1 LEEKITEKIRI
12 LSMALCIAITY
23 SNIVYS
29 MDINDAIDKE
39 FYVKSDGAELYIKVR
54 GQNFNK
60 PVLLYLHGGPGEANG
75 PLLFQAY
82 AGPELEKHFVV
93 GYLHQRNTCMSPEAP
108 VRTLTIKQ
116 YVEDV
121 DNIVTFLKE
130 KFQKD
135 KIFLLGHSFGG
146 GLGYLYLLEHEN
158 NIKKFVSA
166 GGAFSSTSIEKNGY
180 LTVMELSKKA
190 DNQGAV
196 KRLKTLAPPPYET
209 SQEGMVWRMLGMNLL
224 EEMNEGITKNLQ
236 MSKVI
241 SITEI
246 ESIDPEWQKKSM
258 VIVNTM
264 WNELSTIDLGDK
276 VQNIGMPMLL
286 ITGAKDI
293 MVPFRIL
300 EKGYENYGGE
310 KECFTLEES
319 NHMMFIDEPDLFVSK
334 VIEFFQK

>member
-1 LEEKITEKIRI
+1 MNSKKRI
-12 LSMALCIAITY
+12 FLMALCIAIFM
-23 SNIVYS
+23 SNILIA
-29 MDINDAIDKE
+29 MEAGERIDKE
-39 FYVKSDGAELYIKVR
+39 FQVKSGGAELYIKVR
-54 GQNFNK
+54 GQDINK
-60 PVLLYLHGGPGEANG
+60 PVLLYLHGGPGEVNG

-108 VRTLTIKQ
+108 VKTLTIKQ

-146 GLGYLYLLEHEN
+146 GLGYLYLLEHED

-166 GGAFSSTSIEKNGY
+166 GGAFSTKSIEKNGY
-180 LTVMELSKKA
+180 LTVLELSKKT
-190 DNQGAV
+190 DNQEAIQ
-196 KRLKTLAPPPYET
+196 RLKTLGPPPYET
-209 SQEGMVWRMLGMNLL
+209 FQEGMVWRMLGMSLL

-236 MSKVI
+236 MSKVM
-241 SITEI
+241 SITGI
-246 ESIDPEWQKKSM
+246 KSIDPEWFKKSM

-264 WNELSTIDLGDK
+264 WNELGTIDLEDK
-276 VQNIGMPMLL
+276 VQNIGIPMLI

-310 KECFTLEES
+310 KKHFILEKS